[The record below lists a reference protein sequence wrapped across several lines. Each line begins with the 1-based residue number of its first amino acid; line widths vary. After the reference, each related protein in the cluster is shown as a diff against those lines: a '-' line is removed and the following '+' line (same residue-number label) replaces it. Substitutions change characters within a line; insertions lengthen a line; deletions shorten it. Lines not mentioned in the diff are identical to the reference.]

1 MRLAIT
7 LLMITVLAIFIVNNV
22 NAQVGSTGIIA
33 TTNNPVYQLGD
44 KVIISGSVA
53 KVVDNNPATII
64 VRNPIGNVYE
74 VGQVTLSNNLF
85 THDFVIGEDATSGT
99 YDVEIKYGDQ
109 SGKTSFVVQV
119 SQMQLIPVGDYA
131 IKVRGNNT
139 NLIKYSD
146 VSISTVDNS
155 VTVTVNASAISNG
168 SVMQEFQIPKII
180 IDAPGSLLVAKID
193 GLISQCTQ
201 IETPSDR
208 IMDCMIPVDATQ
220 LQIFGTTVIPE
231 FGPVAMLILTVSVL
245 GIVFLSTKTK
255 IKKPFY

>member
-1 MRLAIT
+1 MRIIII
-7 LLMITVLAIFIVNNV
+7 LLMISILTIFVANNV

-33 TTNNPVYQLGD
+33 TTNKPVYQLDD

-53 KVVDNNPATII
+53 KVANNNPVTII
-64 VRNPIGNVYE
+64 IRNPIGNVYE
-74 VGQVTLSNNLF
+74 VGQVSLSDNLF
-85 THDFVIGEDATSGT
+85 THDFVLGDSATSGT

-109 SGKTSFVVQV
+109 SGKASFVVQV
-119 SQMQLIPVGDYA
+119 GQMQLIPVGDYV

-155 VTVTVNASAISNG
+155 VTVNVNASTISSG
-168 SVMQEFQIPKII
+168 SVMQEFQIPKTI
-180 IDAPGSLLVAKID
+180 IDAPGSLLVVKID
-193 GLISQCTQ
+193 GLISQCVQ

-208 IMDCMIPVDATQ
+208 IIDCMIPVDATQ

-231 FGPVAMLILTVSVL
+231 FGPIAMLILTIGVL
-245 GIVFLSTKTK
+245 GTIFLSNKTK
-255 IKKPFY
+255 IR